1 MMKKDIIMFDLGGIL
16 YSIKHSFT
24 HQALRALQRKDAE
37 PIVFSLE
44 QADPIFGLYDSGHI
58 FIQRLFY
65 PSIYNWIVFLW

>member
-16 YSIKHSFT
+16 YSIKHSYT

-58 FIQRLFY
+58 NTILLQQIMIFIMRGMQC
-65 PSIYNWIVFLW
+65 